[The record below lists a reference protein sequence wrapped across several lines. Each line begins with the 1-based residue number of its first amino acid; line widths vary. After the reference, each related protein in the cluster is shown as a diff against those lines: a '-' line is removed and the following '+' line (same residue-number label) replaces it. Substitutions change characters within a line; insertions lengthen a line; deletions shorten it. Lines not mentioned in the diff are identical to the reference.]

1 MGASIPSDQSNDAD
15 EDTPLET
22 DPTGRFQR
30 LNDILGEG
38 AYKNVYRAFDQEEG
52 VEVAWNQLRI
62 DHLTKKEAQKILS
75 EIEILE
81 SIRNDHIINF
91 YASWSTK
98 APNGGERVVFI
109 TELMSSGT
117 LKQYLKKTL
126 KGSLKPKVL
135 KSWCRQILQGLVY
148 LHTHN
153 PPIIHR
159 DLKCDNIFINGNN
172 GQLKIGDLGLA
183 VVRHRTHVSSVLGTP
198 EFMAPELYDEKYD
211 EKVDIYAFGMCVLE
225 MVTKEYPYSEC
236 TNQAQIYR
244 KVTKGIKPQSLDHVQ
259 DPETREFINRCLDH
273 DDRTR
278 PSAQELL
285 DSDFLKPCAILPP
298 LWSASTGLFNYPNR
312 SLAEGMEIIDSPAS
326 ASVTISNRS
335 SLAEPY
341 QSSATSPS
349 SSYSLPAPLPS
360 IVSRTLPSPKVTA
373 QPISIPG
380 TAFTTTTT
388 VDADNKT
395 YHIRS
400 NLLPQTPTSADQS
413 LSAQPQQSEHHDQE
427 SDAAPIQQEREE
439 AAVAEPHTL
448 HSHANSKT
456 CSIQVVQY
464 DEEIGDQL
472 NLKMICTCP
481 VAGPRDVTLAAGTHE
496 IKFPFDLNVDTV
508 EEVVAEMIREQI
520 LSADD
525 REEATAKIQDLIGNI
540 VYERKERARAARER
554 SRVAKLPPPQSHGV
568 DHTNRS
574 ISTGHK
580 NGHHRQLNIPSVYD
594 LEQYGTSPT
603 ESLYDHYSSVG
614 SNASIGW
621 TGSNSPVES
630 DQGYGTVAPLP
641 PQQPPAIT
649 EVTFPPLNH
658 AQLSRSKSTEAV
670 EQISGVQSNKQHQVS
685 YSEVVQHPSAP
696 QHPLSPNMNGRD
708 NILTASQSQNAHG
721 VDHRPPAPMSPD
733 VRPAPTNGTLAKLD
747 VATGE
752 KKKDPLTEDVGY
764 TSPYRHGVSSS
775 SIGYHRRSPSMDAS
789 VHIASAA
796 PASIPVHI
804 SSLDQ
809 AATSSSR
816 SQTEVEHHR
825 SSFASTTS
833 IGVSPE
839 IRPTLSRD
847 SSTPSISALK
857 LNGAISQPGVLIKP
871 PNSDSGLSSD
881 ASPMTENG
889 IQRFAPVSPSIPP
902 YTIQHDHRVPHSAN
916 VYQYD
921 PQNTHQYASVPQQKP
936 LHHIAAEPMMTNEV
950 KKDIESWTSKVLVPE
965 RMNGGAGYMN
975 GSNYSSCPEM
985 SDDED
990 ILDEDL
996 KVLRERQRQELEL
1009 MRLQHVQQWEK
1020 MMKLKEQKGLQ
1031 ERDRRKSDANNVA
1044 FSSIPPSVQQ

>member
-1 MGASIPSDQSNDAD
+1 MGTVQDESNDTD
-15 EDTPLET
+15 GDSPLET

-30 LNDILGEG
+30 LNEILGEG
-38 AYKNVYRAFDQEEG
+38 AYKHVYRAFDQEEG

-91 YASWSTK
+91 YASWSTR

-244 KVTKGIKPQSLDHVQ
+244 KVTQGIKPQSLDHVQ

-285 DSDFLKPCAILPP
+285 DSEFLKPCAAVPP
-298 LWSASTGLFNYPNR
+298 LCGSSMGFFNQ
-312 SLAEGMEIIDSPAS
+312 
-326 ASVTISNRS
+326 
-335 SLAEPY
+335 
-341 QSSATSPS
+341 QSKTLVDGIEMQDSPS
-349 SSYSLPAPLPS
+349 SASITKASYNSLVTPTTMSSFSLPTPQP
-360 IVSRTLPSPKVTA
+360 VDQPRTLPSSVKAAP
-373 QPISIPG
+373 QPLSIPPV
-380 TAFTTTTT
+380 AFTTTTT

-400 NLLPQTPTSADQS
+400 NLVPQTPTSADQTPS
-413 LSAQPQQSEHHDQE
+413 RPVQDQQGEHRQE
-427 SDAAPIQQEREE
+427 TQSVNTKQEQEDNR
-439 AAVAEPHTL
+439 AEPPTL
-448 HSHANSKT
+448 HSHTNSKT

-464 DEEIGDQL
+464 GEEKGDQL

-481 VAGPRDVTLAAGTHE
+481 VAGPRDMAMAAGTHE

-520 LSADD
+520 LSGDD
-525 REEATAKIQDLIGNI
+525 LEEATIRIQELIDD
-540 VYERKERARAARER
+540 VVSTRKERARAARELAR
-554 SRVAKLPPPQSHGV
+554 AEKATSNNHQRRPSSHHHTT
-568 DHTNRS
+568 DHG
-574 ISTGHK
+574 GHK
-580 NGHHRQLNIPSVYD
+580 NGLHRQLKSPSVYD
-594 LEQYGTSPT
+594 MEQYGTSPV
-603 ESLYDHYSSVG
+603 ESPYDHYSSVG
-614 SNASIGW
+614 SSASVGW
-621 TGSNSPVES
+621 DNVDSPVES
-630 DQGYGTVAPLP
+630 DQGYGTVP
-641 PQQPPAIT
+641 PHPSLQPPVIS
-649 EVTFPPLNH
+649 ESTFPPLNTAH
-658 AQLSRSKSTEAV
+658 TPRSKIMEAA
-670 EQISGVQSNKQHQVS
+670 EQSSAGQPSKQSQIS
-685 YSEVVQHPSAP
+685 YSEVVQN
-696 QHPLSPNMNGRD
+696 PLSPNLSSRD
-708 NILTASQSQNAHG
+708 RSPVTSRPQSIYGLDQKS
-721 VDHRPPAPMSPD
+721 PAPMPLD
-733 VRPAPTNGTLAKLD
+733 IRPSLTNGTLAKLALRD
-747 VATGE
+747 AELAGVD
-752 KKKDPLTEDVGY
+752 KKKPKDSDDVGY

-775 SIGYHRRSPSMDAS
+775 SISYHRRSPSLDAS
-789 VHIASAA
+789 IFVASTA
-796 PASIPVHI
+796 PAAMPLQTNPPEPAVG
-804 SSLDQ
+804 
-809 AATSSSR
+809 SSSR
-816 SQTEVEHHR
+816 TQGDSEFPHSVVTTEPPIGTSNEIR
-825 SSFASTTS
+825 SNSSLGSPTKIASMLALNGSAPQLAMPIQPATSENGLAKYIPSTTDA
-833 IGVSPE
+833 VVP
-839 IRPTLSRD
+839 
-847 SSTPSISALK
+847 
-857 LNGAISQPGVLIKP
+857 AIPL
-871 PNSDSGLSSD
+871 
-881 ASPMTENG
+881 PMTQQDHWVPQSTNAFDHEH
-889 IQRFAPVSPSIPP
+889 QLLPLQTLTQPKPIPP
-902 YTIQHDHRVPHSAN
+902 STS
-916 VYQYD
+916 
-921 PQNTHQYASVPQQKP
+921 
-936 LHHIAAEPMMTNEV
+936 EPMMTSEA
-950 KKDIESWTSKVLVPE
+950 KKDIELWTSRILPTA
-965 RMNGGAGYMN
+965 NGGTGYVN

-985 SDDED
+985 SDDEE

-996 KVLRERQRQELEL
+996 KILREKQRQELEL

-1020 MMKLKEQKGLQ
+1020 MMKLKVQKGSQ
-1031 ERDRRKSDANNVA
+1031 ELLRRKSDISNPGYPLVL
-1044 FSSIPPSVQQ
+1044 SPLPPQ